1 MLFFLSAGIK
11 KMIGKRNSRIVAQD
25 IPAQQEGAAAR
36 TNDQKQAIEQLK

>member
-1 MLFFLSAGIK
+1 
-11 KMIGKRNSRIVAQD
+11 MIGIRDNRIVAQD